1 MRTLSLLLLIFS
13 LQSLARADPAA
24 GDWKHRAYLMAGE
37 YTVIGRRADSKKL
50 YFGHLSLHAKGDKL
64 EFVKTINEVTV
75 RGMASIDSDD
85 YWQYEVLRLKFVQKG
100 ELFEGLFQF
109 SIDCKKAF
117 RFTGVLGSK
126 NTEAGGLEAWFPD
139 K

>member
-13 LQSLARADPAA
+13 SQSLARADPAA

-37 YTVIGRRADSKKL
+37 YTVIGRKPDSKKL

-64 EFVKTINEVTV
+64 EFVKTINQVTV
-75 RGMASIDSDD
+75 RGMAFIDSDD
-85 YWQYEVLRLKFVQKG
+85 YWQYEVLRLKFVQNG
-100 ELFEGLFQF
+100 ELFEGLFEF
-109 SIDCKKAF
+109 SVDCKKTF
-117 RFTGVLGSK
+117 RFTGSLGSK